1 MVSDVD
7 GMIDSPTLAVQASN
21 GDWMLL
27 HTVHGEPKVDDSR
40 KYAKDAKFVSNPK
53 LIDYMPLGNTL

>member
-1 MVSDVD
+1 
-7 GMIDSPTLAVQASN
+7 MIDSPTLAVQASN